1 MHDVVVIGAGASGVF
16 FSLILKD
23 IKPYL
28 DILILEKNDKLGKK
42 LLMTGNGR
50 CNLGNEESSIN
61 NYYSSSKLDKF
72 KIELEI
78 KDFSFLDIMT
88 NGLDS
93 CYNYLNSYGILI
105 KKEENSSRLYPY
117 SNQAITVCKS
127 FERALTERNIKI
139 NYNYGVYKVEKKEDI
154 FIINNEIK
162 CKRLIVAT
170 GGKSYPKTGSTGDG
184 YGILKSFGHTI
195 TKLFPSLTYLK
206 TNYKYIKDLQGVRAD
221 CIVNLSVDGIIE
233 QQEEGQV
240 QFTKD
245 SLSGIA
251 VFNLSRN
258 VSRYINDG
266 KKIKLILNLVPN
278 YSRFELM
285 DYLKNFYSYKVEDA
299 LSCIIN
305 NKLAL
310 SITKE
315 LSFNGKFI
323 RQLTKNELEGLCF
336 CLNNMCF
343 NIIGTGDFN
352 SAQVTAGGA
361 SLDEFNECLESLKT
375 NNLYAI
381 GEVVD
386 VDAKCGGYNLTW
398 AFTSALIA
406 ARNITDKKGI

>member
-285 DYLKNFYSYKVEDA
+285 DYLKIFYSYKVEDA

-315 LSFNGKFI
+315 LSFNGKCAFCAA
-323 RQLTKNELEGLCF
+323 EL
-336 CLNNMCF
+336 
-343 NIIGTGDFN
+343 
-352 SAQVTAGGA
+352 
-361 SLDEFNECLESLKT
+361 
-375 NNLYAI
+375 
-381 GEVVD
+381 
-386 VDAKCGGYNLTW
+386 
-398 AFTSALIA
+398 
-406 ARNITDKKGI
+406 ARFE